1 MKHQRISLG
10 RKKETNTRLL
20 QTKQEIKTT
29 KTESEQYQT
38 LNGVAT
44 LKTNFKLHTE
54 IVPILYL
61 GTVPFFFLF
70 LNV

>member
-10 RKKETNTRLL
+10 RKKKKSNTKSPK
-20 QTKQEIKTT
+20 TKQERKNQ
-29 KTESEQYQT
+29 TEIEQYQT

-54 IVPILYL
+54 IVPIQFRYSSILL
-61 GTVPFFFLF
+61 SIS
-70 LNV
+70 